1 MGFVSC
7 IVDTEGRRQ
16 IKRWLQGQPSQPV
29 EKPLGVRGPHASQ
42 GRAASAR
49 GAFLALPCSLG
60 FRLAPPATGGARL
73 PPEAIIGFGGVYGK
87 SAKSLA

>member
-7 IVDTEGRRQ
+7 IVDTEGRGQ

-29 EKPLGVRGPHASQ
+29 ENPLGVRGPQ
-42 GRAASAR
+42 
-49 GAFLALPCSLG
+49 
-60 FRLAPPATGGARL
+60 
-73 PPEAIIGFGGVYGK
+73 PPEALIGFGGVYGK

>member
-16 IKRWLQGQPSQPV
+16 IKRWLQGQPSQAV
-29 EKPLGVRGPHASQ
+29 ENPPGVRGPQ
-42 GRAASAR
+42 
-49 GAFLALPCSLG
+49 
-60 FRLAPPATGGARL
+60 
-73 PPEAIIGFGGVYGK
+73 PPEALIGFGGVYGK

>member
-29 EKPLGVRGPHASQ
+29 EKPLGVRGPQ
-42 GRAASAR
+42 
-49 GAFLALPCSLG
+49 
-60 FRLAPPATGGARL
+60 
-73 PPEAIIGFGGVYGK
+73 PPEALIGFGDMRVK

>member
-16 IKRWLQGQPSQPV
+16 IKRRLQGQPSQAV
-29 EKPLGVRGPHASQ
+29 ENPPGVRGPQ
-42 GRAASAR
+42 
-49 GAFLALPCSLG
+49 
-60 FRLAPPATGGARL
+60 